1 MIDRLKIFLKYV
13 RYQRLLA
20 VSCLCFLSSVSPVM
34 AGHGDETALILHSY
48 HPGLGWTAGIM
59 DAMQERLVA
68 QRPDLSL
75 HVEYLDVKR
84 NPGPAYFASYV
95 EGVLPQ
101 KLVGRHFD
109 LILTSDNDAFNF
121 VRRHRNDLFR
131 DVPVVFCGVN
141 GFVPEMITSLGGM
154 TGVAEAPSF
163 QETVEVA
170 LSIHPETRELIFVG
184 ETLTET
190 GRQNDMTLHQL
201 TDSLPAELSI
211 QFWNDRPLEELEPLL
226 GRLTQGQV
234 VLLASVISNRSGM
247 VLSFEES
254 VRHVREHS
262 SVPIYGFWDFFL
274 GEGIVGGHLTS
285 SHAQG
290 ELAANLGLRILAGES
305 VDDIP
310 VTTSN
315 SNRYLFDYNQLQK
328 YGISLNQLPVESK
341 VINQPPSFYHLD
353 KWQLWAGV
361 IIILL
366 LCFSLFLLIWI
377 MALRRKAESILAER
391 VRLAD
396 LDAEIGRVLTRGGAL
411 HETLQTCVRILLRQT
426 GTALGRIWTIS
437 DVDPLQ
443 LELQASAGLSTRI
456 DGKHRFKRV
465 GEMKVCII
473 GSQRQPILT
482 NQVADDPLFTDQEW
496 VRQEG
501 IVGFAGYPLV
511 VKDRLVGVIAFFSK
525 QSLSEAVQASIAS
538 VADMIAVGIER
549 HRAEDALQSALQET
563 EESRDNIDAILRS
576 VADGLIVTDLEN
588 RVVLINQSAEQLLG
602 ITFKDACCHPV
613 ETALQGKPFADRMSH
628 LLNSQNEGADLEIL
642 FPDQERGQ
650 SLTILARTSRV
661 YRRDGSISGTVA
673 ILRDV
678 TRERDLDQIKSE
690 FIATAAHELRT
701 PLTTILGYA
710 ELLFNDVTLTG
721 FSAEQRDEY
730 LGYIIDKS
738 EALEKIIDELLD
750 LGRIETGRTI
760 VLDRQTCE
768 MIAMLQQVILHYSQE
783 NQHHQFVDSC
793 PVECLDIEIDQA
805 KIQRVFDNL
814 ISNAVK
820 YSPRGGTIRIEG
832 RLVHPWLE
840 ISIADE
846 GIGMTP
852 EQAALVFDKF
862 YRVNTSDT
870 AVRGLGLG
878 LTISKGIIEAHGG
891 KIWIESEIGQGTRA
905 VFHLPLPEHSGE

>member
-1 MIDRLKIFLKYV
+1 MIGRLKIYLKYV
-13 RYQRLLA
+13 RYQGLLA
-20 VSCLCFLSSVSPVM
+20 VLCLCFLSSVSPVL
-34 AGHGDETALILHSY
+34 AGHGDETVLILHSY
-48 HPGLGWTAGIM
+48 HPSLGWTAGIM
-59 DAMQERLVA
+59 DAMQERLA
-68 QRPDLSL
+68 AKRPDLSL

-84 NPGPAYFASYV
+84 NPGPAFYTSYV
-95 EGVLPQ
+95 EGILPQ
-101 KLVGRHFD
+101 KLAGRHFD

-141 GFVPEMITSLGGM
+141 GFVAEMITPLGGM

-211 QFWNDRPLEELEPLL
+211 QFWNDRPLEELEPVL

-234 VLLASVISNRSGM
+234 VLLASVISNRSGK

-254 VRHVREHS
+254 ARHVREHS

-305 VDDIP
+305 ADDIP
-310 VTTSN
+310 VTISD

-328 YGISLNQLPVESK
+328 FGVSLNRLPVEST
-341 VINQPPSFYHLD
+341 VINQPASFYHLD
-353 KWQLWAGV
+353 KWQFWAGV
-361 IIILL
+361 TIILL

-377 MALRRKAESILAER
+377 MVLRRKAESILAER

-396 LDAEIGRVLTRGGAL
+396 LDAEIGRVLTRGGDL
-411 HETLQTCVRILLRQT
+411 SETLQACVRILLRQT

-437 DVDPLQ
+437 DVDPTL
-443 LELQASAGLSTRI
+443 LELQASAGLSTRT
-456 DGKHRFKRV
+456 DGKHRFKRI
-465 GEMKVCII
+465 GEMKVGII
-473 GSQRQPILT
+473 GSQRQPVLT
-482 NQVADDPLFTDQEW
+482 NQVAGDPLFTDQEW
-496 VRQEG
+496 VRREG
-501 IVGFAGYPLV
+501 IIGFAGYPLV

-525 QSLSEAVQASIAS
+525 QPLSEAVQASIAS
-538 VADMIAVGIER
+538 VADMIAIGIER
-549 HRAEDALQSALQET
+549 HRAEE
-563 EESRDNIDAILRS
+563 
-576 VADGLIVTDLEN
+576 
-588 RVVLINQSAEQLLG
+588 
-602 ITFKDACCHPV
+602 
-613 ETALQGKPFADRMSH
+613 ALQG
-628 LLNSQNEGADLEIL
+628 
-642 FPDQERGQ
+642 
-650 SLTILARTSRV
+650 
-661 YRRDGSISGTVA
+661 
-673 ILRDV
+673 
-678 TRERDLDQIKSE
+678 LDQIKSE

-710 ELLFNDVTLTG
+710 ELLSNDMLLPG
-721 FSAEQRDEY
+721 FPAEQREEY
-730 LGYIIDKS
+730 LGYIIAKS

-760 VLDRQTCE
+760 VLDRQPCE
-768 MIAMLQQVILHYSQE
+768 MIAMVQQVILHYSQE
-783 NQHHQFVDSC
+783 NQRHQFVDSC
-793 PVECLDIEIDQA
+793 PVECLDIDIDQA

-832 RLVHPWLE
+832 RLVYPWLE

-852 EQAALVFDKF
+852 EQAAMVFDKF

-891 KIWIESEIGQGTRA
+891 KIWIESEIGQGTRV
-905 VFHLPLPEHSGE
+905 VFLLPLPERSGE